1 MLHALASTYS
11 SCVEHPIQRL
21 FFAIAAEL
29 NLRIY
34 GGDAKDAYAHSP
46 GPEVPTF
53 VSIDDQYSDWYTY
66 RNEGKTIDRR
76 KVLPVLKALQGH
88 PEAGKCWEQHI
99 NGILSDLG
107 FKSTT
112 HDKTIYSKVHNGET
126 VYMLRQV
133 DDFALA
139 CNDES
144 TAKELYK
151 MIGSRLRLLDETEDP
166 FTYLG
171 LSLTSMASMLNNPW
185 NKSSLPVVTI

>member
-46 GPEVPTF
+46 GPSIPTY
-53 VSIDDQYSDWYTY
+53 VSIDDQYSDWYIY
-66 RNEGKTIDRR
+66 RHNKSIDRK

-88 PEAGKCWEQHI
+88 PEAGACWERHI
-99 NGILSDLG
+99 NGILAELG

-126 VYMLRQV
+126 IYMLRQV

-139 CNDES
+139 CNNEPQPRNS
-144 TAKELYK
+144 T
-151 MIGSRLRLLDETEDP
+151 R
-166 FTYLG
+166 
-171 LSLTSMASMLNNPW
+171 
-185 NKSSLPVVTI
+185 